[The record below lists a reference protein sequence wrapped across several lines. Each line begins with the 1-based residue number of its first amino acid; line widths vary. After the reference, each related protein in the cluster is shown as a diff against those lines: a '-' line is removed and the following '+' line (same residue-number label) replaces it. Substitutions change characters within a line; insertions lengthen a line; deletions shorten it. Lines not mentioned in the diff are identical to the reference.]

1 MNEREELQ
9 RAREELKSSIKVVQK
24 NLKIFGKAVVSS
36 QKAVLRNVGN
46 NIINTYKQLQSD
58 IYIHKLNK
66 EIARYQKERE
76 AAIKRAEALEEA
88 NRRARN
94 RENTRAL
101 EAEARRVK
109 AQEREERELKF
120 KRSVKQK
127 TNSLKSRIGKVKN
140 SFLKTLTTK
149 NIDLKIREA
158 FDKVGIFGLTA
169 AGAGLSVANKSKDK
183 ITDFTSTQIA
193 KLTEYRMKKQ
203 EEKQERARQNA
214 IKRAEALEEKNRR
227 ARNKENTVALEQAL
241 KSKGKEEELELDEE
255 TRRNIEN
262 TVMSEK
268 EDKRTLKFKDG
279 VKQKASSLKSKL
291 AKVKNSFLKT
301 LTTKNIDLKLRDAFD
316 KVGIFGLSAA
326 GVGLAA
332 INNGKEKVTDLT
344 STQIAKLTEYRIRK
358 QEEKQERDR
367 QSAIKKAEALE
378 EANIRSRTMDHK
390 KGMIEALTAQERTEY
405 DFKHEEN
412 LIQKEQL
419 KQALLAQKNR
429 LLNIQ
434 NEELEAK
441 PKSR

>member
-169 AGAGLSVANKSKDK
+169 GGAGLAVANKSKDK

-214 IKRAEALEEKNRR
+214 IKRAEVLEEKNRR

-262 TVMSEK
+262 TVTSEK

-358 QEEKQERDR
+358 QERDR

>member
-36 QKAVLRNVGN
+36 QKAALRNVGN

-66 EIARYQKERE
+66 EIARYQKERK

-101 EAEARRVK
+101 EAKARRVK

-158 FDKVGIFGLTA
+158 FDKVGIFSLTA

-214 IKRAEALEEKNRR
+214 IKRAEELEEKNRR
-227 ARNKENTVALEQAL
+227 LRNKENTVALEQAL
-241 KSKGKEEELELDEE
+241 KTKGKEEELELDEE
-255 TRRNIEN
+255 TKRNIEN

-316 KVGIFGLSAA
+316 KVGIFGLTAA
-326 GVGLAA
+326 GAGLAA
-332 INNGKEKVTDLT
+332 INNGKDKVTDLT

-367 QSAIKKAEALE
+367 QSAIKNAEALE
-378 EANIRSRTMDHK
+378 EANIQARTMDHK

-405 DFKHEEN
+405 DLKHEEN
-412 LIQKEQL
+412 LTQKEQL
-419 KQALLAQKNR
+419 RQALLAQRNR

>member
-36 QKAVLRNVGN
+36 HKATLRNVGN

-88 NRRARN
+88 NRMARN

-120 KRSVKQK
+120 KQGIKQK
-127 TNSLKSRIGKVKN
+127 ASSLKSRIGKVKN

-149 NIDLKIREA
+149 NIDLKLREA

-169 AGAGLSVANKSKDK
+169 VGAGLAAANKGKNK

-203 EEKQERARQNA
+203 EEKQERARQES
-214 IKRAEALEEKNRR
+214 IRRAEELEEKNRR

-262 TVMSEK
+262 TVTSEK

-291 AKVKNSFLKT
+291 AKVKNSFLRT
-301 LTTKNIDLKLRDAFD
+301 LTTKNIDVKLREAFD
-316 KVGIFGLSAA
+316 KVGIFGLTAA
-326 GVGLAA
+326 GAGLAA
-332 INNGKEKVTDLT
+332 INNGKDKITDLT

-367 QSAIKKAEALE
+367 QSAIKEAEALE

-405 DFKHEEN
+405 DLKHEEN
-412 LIQKEQL
+412 LTQKEQL
-419 KQALLAQKNR
+419 RQALLAQRNR

>member
-36 QKAVLRNVGN
+36 QKAALRNVGN

-88 NRRARN
+88 NRMARN

-120 KRSVKQK
+120 KQGIKQK
-127 TNSLKSRIGKVKN
+127 ASSLKSRIGKVKN

-149 NIDLKIREA
+149 NIDLKLREA

-169 AGAGLSVANKSKDK
+169 AGVGLAAANKGKNK

-193 KLTEYRMKKQ
+193 KLTEYRIRKQ
-203 EEKQERARQNA
+203 EEKQERARQES
-214 IKRAEALEEKNRR
+214 IRRAEALEEKNRR
-227 ARNKENTVALEQAL
+227 LRNKENTVALEQSL
-241 KSKGKEEELELDEE
+241 RLKGKE
-255 TRRNIEN
+255 
-262 TVMSEK
+262 

-301 LTTKNIDLKLRDAFD
+301 LTTKNIDLKLRDVFD
-316 KVGIFGLSAA
+316 KVGIFSLSAA

-332 INNGKEKVTDLT
+332 INNGKDKITDLT

-405 DFKHEEN
+405 DLKHEEN
-412 LIQKEQL
+412 LTQKEQL
-419 KQALLAQKNR
+419 RQALLAQRNR

>member
-101 EAEARRVK
+101 EAEARRIK
-109 AQEREERELKF
+109 TQEREERELKF

>member
-36 QKAVLRNVGN
+36 QKAALRNVGN

-88 NRRARN
+88 NRIARN

-120 KRSVKQK
+120 KRGVKQK

-140 SFLKTLTTK
+140 SFLRTLTTK

-169 AGAGLSVANKSKDK
+169 VGAGLAAANKGKNK
-183 ITDFTSTQIA
+183 ITDF
-193 KLTEYRMKKQ
+193 
-203 EEKQERARQNA
+203 
-214 IKRAEALEEKNRR
+214 
-227 ARNKENTVALEQAL
+227 
-241 KSKGKEEELELDEE
+241 
-255 TRRNIEN
+255 
-262 TVMSEK
+262 
-268 EDKRTLKFKDG
+268 
-279 VKQKASSLKSKL
+279 
-291 AKVKNSFLKT
+291 
-301 LTTKNIDLKLRDAFD
+301 
-316 KVGIFGLSAA
+316 
-326 GVGLAA
+326 
-332 INNGKEKVTDLT
+332 T

-405 DFKHEEN
+405 DLKHEEN

>member
-36 QKAVLRNVGN
+36 QKAALRNVGN

-58 IYIHKLNK
+58 IYINKLNK

-101 EAEARRVK
+101 EAEARRIK

-169 AGAGLSVANKSKDK
+169 AGAGLAATNKGKDK

-203 EEKQERARQNA
+203 EEKQERPRQNA

-227 ARNKENTVALEQAL
+227 ARNKENTVALEQTL
-241 KSKGKEEELELDEE
+241 KSKSKEEELELDEE

-262 TVMSEK
+262 TVISEK
-268 EDKRTLKFKDG
+268 ENKRTLKFKDG

-316 KVGIFGLSAA
+316 KVGIFGLTAA
-326 GVGLAA
+326 GAGLAA
-332 INNGKEKVTDLT
+332 INNGKDKVTDLT

-367 QSAIKKAEALE
+367 QSAIKTAEVLE
-378 EANIRSRTMDHK
+378 EANIKARTMNHK

-405 DFKHEEN
+405 DLKHEEN
-412 LIQKEQL
+412 LTQKEQL
-419 KQALLAQKNR
+419 KQALLAQRNR

-434 NEELEAK
+434 NEELESK

>member
-36 QKAVLRNVGN
+36 QKAALRNVGN

-88 NRRARN
+88 NRIARN

-120 KRSVKQK
+120 KQGIKQK
-127 TNSLKSRIGKVKN
+127 ASSLKSRIGKVKN

-149 NIDLKIREA
+149 NIDLKLRDV
-158 FDKVGIFGLTA
+158 FDKVGIF
-169 AGAGLSVANKSKDK
+169 S
-183 ITDFTSTQIA
+183 
-193 KLTEYRMKKQ
+193 
-203 EEKQERARQNA
+203 
-214 IKRAEALEEKNRR
+214 
-227 ARNKENTVALEQAL
+227 
-241 KSKGKEEELELDEE
+241 
-255 TRRNIEN
+255 
-262 TVMSEK
+262 
-268 EDKRTLKFKDG
+268 
-279 VKQKASSLKSKL
+279 
-291 AKVKNSFLKT
+291 
-301 LTTKNIDLKLRDAFD
+301 
-316 KVGIFGLSAA
+316 LSAA

-332 INNGKEKVTDLT
+332 INNGKDKITDLT

-367 QSAIKKAEALE
+367 QSAIKEAEALE

-405 DFKHEEN
+405 DLKHEEN
-412 LIQKEQL
+412 LTQKEQL
-419 KQALLAQKNR
+419 RQALLAQRNR

>member
-24 NLKIFGKAVVSS
+24 NLKIFGKAVVNS
-36 QKAVLRNVGN
+36 QKAVLRNIGN

-58 IYIHKLNK
+58 IYIHKLNR

-88 NRRARN
+88 NRIARN

-101 EAEARRVK
+101 EAEAKRVK

-120 KRSVKQK
+120 KRGVKQK
-127 TNSLKSRIGKVKN
+127 TNSLKSRIGKVRN
-140 SFLKTLTTK
+140 SFLRTLTTK

-169 AGAGLSVANKSKDK
+169 VGAGLAAANKGKDK
-183 ITDFTSTQIA
+183 ITNFTSTQIA
-193 KLTEYRMKKQ
+193 KLTEYRIRKQ
-203 EEKQERARQNA
+203 EEKQERARQES
-214 IKRAEALEEKNRR
+214 IRRAEALEEKNRR
-227 ARNKENTVALEQAL
+227 LRNKENTVALEQSL
-241 KSKGKEEELELDEE
+241 RSKGKEEELELDEE
-255 TRRNIEN
+255 TKRNIEN
-262 TVMSEK
+262 TVMTEK

-291 AKVKNSFLKT
+291 AKVKNSILKT

-316 KVGIFGLSAA
+316 KVGIFGLTAA
-326 GVGLAA
+326 GAGLAA
-332 INNGKEKVTDLT
+332 ANKGKDKITDLT

-367 QSAIKKAEALE
+367 QSAIKEAEALE

-405 DFKHEEN
+405 DLKHEEN
-412 LIQKEQL
+412 LMQKEQL
-419 KQALLAQKNR
+419 KQALLAQRNR

-434 NEELEAK
+434 NEELESK

>member
-36 QKAVLRNVGN
+36 QKAALRNVGN

-88 NRRARN
+88 NRMARN
-94 RENTRAL
+94 RKNTRAL

-120 KRSVKQK
+120 KQGIKQK
-127 TNSLKSRIGKVKN
+127 ASSLKSRIGKVKN

-149 NIDLKIREA
+149 NIDLKLREA

-169 AGAGLSVANKSKDK
+169 AGVGLAAANKGKNK

-203 EEKQERARQNA
+203 EEKQERARQES
-214 IKRAEALEEKNRR
+214 IRRAEALEEKNRR
-227 ARNKENTVALEQAL
+227 LRNKENTVM
-241 KSKGKEEELELDEE
+241 
-255 TRRNIEN
+255 T
-262 TVMSEK
+262 EK
-268 EDKRTLKFKDG
+268 EYKRTLKFKDG
-279 VKQKASSLKSKL
+279 VKQKTSSLKSKL
-291 AKVKNSFLKT
+291 SKVKNSFLKT

-316 KVGIFGLSAA
+316 KVGIFSLSAA

-332 INNGKEKVTDLT
+332 INNGKDKITDLT

-367 QSAIKKAEALE
+367 QSAIKEAEALE

-405 DFKHEEN
+405 DLKHEEN
-412 LIQKEQL
+412 LTQKEQL
-419 KQALLAQKNR
+419 RQALLAQRNR

>member
-36 QKAVLRNVGN
+36 QKAALRNVGN

-88 NRRARN
+88 NRMARN

-120 KRSVKQK
+120 KQGIKQK
-127 TNSLKSRIGKVKN
+127 ASSLKSRIGKVKN

-149 NIDLKIREA
+149 NIDLKLREA

-169 AGAGLSVANKSKDK
+169 AGVGLAAANKGKNK

-193 KLTEYRMKKQ
+193 KLTEYRIRKQ
-203 EEKQERARQNA
+203 EEKQERARQES
-214 IKRAEALEEKNRR
+214 IRRAEALEEKNRR
-227 ARNKENTVALEQAL
+227 LRNKENTVALEQSL
-241 KSKGKEEELELDEE
+241 RLKGKEEELELDEE
-255 TRRNIEN
+255 TKRNIEN
-262 TVMSEK
+262 TVMTEK

-301 LTTKNIDLKLRDAFD
+301 LTTKNIDLKLRDVFD
-316 KVGIFGLSAA
+316 KVGIFSLSAA
-326 GVGLAA
+326 GAGLAA
-332 INNGKEKVTDLT
+332 ANNGKDKITDLT

-367 QSAIKKAEALE
+367 QSAIKEAEALE

-405 DFKHEEN
+405 DLKHEEN
-412 LIQKEQL
+412 LTQKEQL
-419 KQALLAQKNR
+419 RQALLAQRNR

>member
-36 QKAVLRNVGN
+36 HKATLRNVGN

-76 AAIKRAEALEEA
+76 AAIKRAETLEEA

-101 EAEARRVK
+101 EAEARRIK
-109 AQEREERELKF
+109 TQEREERELKF

-169 AGAGLSVANKSKDK
+169 VGAGLSATNKGKDK

-241 KSKGKEEELELDEE
+241 KTKGKEEELELDEE

-262 TVMSEK
+262 TVISEK
-268 EDKRTLKFKDG
+268 ENKRTLKFKDG

-316 KVGIFGLSAA
+316 KVGIFGLTAA
-326 GVGLAA
+326 GAGLAA

-378 EANIRSRTMDHK
+378 ETNIRSRTMDHK

-434 NEELEAK
+434 NEELESK

>member
-36 QKAVLRNVGN
+36 QKAALRNVGN

-88 NRRARN
+88 NRMARN
-94 RENTRAL
+94 RKNTRAL

-120 KRSVKQK
+120 KQGIKQK
-127 TNSLKSRIGKVKN
+127 ASSLKSRIVKVKN

-149 NIDLKIREA
+149 NIDLKLREA

-169 AGAGLSVANKSKDK
+169 VGAGLAAANKGKNK

-193 KLTEYRMKKQ
+193 KLTEYRIRKQ
-203 EEKQERARQNA
+203 EEKQERARQES
-214 IKRAEALEEKNRR
+214 IRRAEALEHSLR
-227 ARNKENTVALEQAL
+227 L
-241 KSKGKEEELELDEE
+241 KGKEEELELDEE
-255 TRRNIEN
+255 TKRNIEN
-262 TVMSEK
+262 TVMTEK

-301 LTTKNIDLKLRDAFD
+301 LTTKNIDLKLREAFD
-316 KVGIFGLSAA
+316 KVGIFSLSAA

-332 INNGKEKVTDLT
+332 INNGKDKITDLT

-367 QSAIKKAEALE
+367 QSAIKEAEALE

-405 DFKHEEN
+405 DLKHEEN
-412 LIQKEQL
+412 LTQKEQL
-419 KQALLAQKNR
+419 RQALLAQRNR

>member
-36 QKAVLRNVGN
+36 QKAALRNVGN

-88 NRRARN
+88 NRMARN

-120 KRSVKQK
+120 KQGIKQK
-127 TNSLKSRIGKVKN
+127 ASSLKSRIGKVKN

-149 NIDLKIREA
+149 NIDLKLREA

-169 AGAGLSVANKSKDK
+169 AGVGLAAANKGKNK

-193 KLTEYRMKKQ
+193 KLTEYK
-203 EEKQERARQNA
+203 
-214 IKRAEALEEKNRR
+214 
-227 ARNKENTVALEQAL
+227 
-241 KSKGKEEELELDEE
+241 
-255 TRRNIEN
+255 
-262 TVMSEK
+262 
-268 EDKRTLKFKDG
+268 
-279 VKQKASSLKSKL
+279 
-291 AKVKNSFLKT
+291 
-301 LTTKNIDLKLRDAFD
+301 
-316 KVGIFGLSAA
+316 
-326 GVGLAA
+326 
-332 INNGKEKVTDLT
+332 
-344 STQIAKLTEYRIRK
+344 IRK

-367 QSAIKKAEALE
+367 QSAIKEAEALE

-405 DFKHEEN
+405 DLKHEEN
-412 LIQKEQL
+412 LTQKEQL
-419 KQALLAQKNR
+419 RQALLAQRNR

>member
-24 NLKIFGKAVVSS
+24 NLKIFGKAVVNS
-36 QKAVLRNVGN
+36 QKAVLRNIGN

-58 IYIHKLNK
+58 IYIHKLNR

-88 NRRARN
+88 NRIARN

-101 EAEARRVK
+101 EAEAKRVK
-109 AQEREERELKF
+109 AKEREERELKF
-120 KRSVKQK
+120 KRGVKQK
-127 TNSLKSRIGKVKN
+127 TNSLKSRIGKVRN
-140 SFLKTLTTK
+140 SFLRTLTTK

-169 AGAGLSVANKSKDK
+169 VGAGLAAANKGKDK
-183 ITDFTSTQIA
+183 ITNF
-193 KLTEYRMKKQ
+193 
-203 EEKQERARQNA
+203 
-214 IKRAEALEEKNRR
+214 
-227 ARNKENTVALEQAL
+227 
-241 KSKGKEEELELDEE
+241 
-255 TRRNIEN
+255 
-262 TVMSEK
+262 
-268 EDKRTLKFKDG
+268 
-279 VKQKASSLKSKL
+279 
-291 AKVKNSFLKT
+291 
-301 LTTKNIDLKLRDAFD
+301 
-316 KVGIFGLSAA
+316 
-326 GVGLAA
+326 
-332 INNGKEKVTDLT
+332 T

-405 DFKHEEN
+405 DLKHEEN

>member
-36 QKAVLRNVGN
+36 QKAALRNVGN

-326 GVGLAA
+326 GVGLAE
-332 INNGKEKVTDLT
+332 INNEKEKVTDLT

>member
-36 QKAVLRNVGN
+36 QKAALRNVGN

-88 NRRARN
+88 NRMARN

-120 KRSVKQK
+120 KQGIKQK
-127 TNSLKSRIGKVKN
+127 ASSLKSRIGKVKN

-149 NIDLKIREA
+149 NIDLKLREA

-169 AGAGLSVANKSKDK
+169 AGVGLAAANKGKNK

-193 KLTEYRMKKQ
+193 KLTEYRIRKQ
-203 EEKQERARQNA
+203 EEKQERARQES
-214 IKRAEALEEKNRR
+214 IRRAEALEEKNRR
-227 ARNKENTVALEQAL
+227 LRNKENTVALEQSL
-241 KSKGKEEELELDEE
+241 RLKGKEEELELDEE
-255 TRRNIEN
+255 TKRNIEN
-262 TVMSEK
+262 TVMTEK

-301 LTTKNIDLKLRDAFD
+301 LTTKNIDLKLRDVFD
-316 KVGIFGLSAA
+316 KVGIFSLSAA
-326 GVGLAA
+326 VVGLAA
-332 INNGKEKVTDLT
+332 INNGKDKITDLT

-405 DFKHEEN
+405 DLKHEEN
-412 LIQKEQL
+412 LTQKEQL
-419 KQALLAQKNR
+419 RQALLAQRNR

>member
-66 EIARYQKERE
+66 EIAHYQKERE

-94 RENTRAL
+94 RENTRIL
-101 EAEARRVK
+101 EVEARR
-109 AQEREERELKF
+109 ANIQEREERKLKF
-120 KRSVKQK
+120 KQSVKQK
-127 TNSLKSRIGKVKN
+127 ANSLKSRIGKVKN

-149 NIDLKIREA
+149 NMDLKIREA
-158 FDKVGIFGLTA
+158 FDRAGIFSLTVAGTSLA
-169 AGAGLSVANKSKDK
+169 AANKGKNK

-193 KLTEYRMKKQ
+193 KLTEYRMRKQ
-203 EEKQERARQNA
+203 EEKKERARQEA
-214 IKRAEALEEKNRR
+214 IRQAEALEEKNRR
-227 ARNKENTVALEQAL
+227 ARNKENTVALEQSL
-241 KSKGKEEELELDEE
+241 RSKSKEEKLEPDEE

-262 TVMSEK
+262 TVTSEK
-268 EDKRTLKFKDG
+268 ENERTLKFKDG

-301 LTTKNIDLKLRDAFD
+301 LTAKNIDLKLRDAFD
-316 KVGIFGLSAA
+316 KVGIFGLTAA
-326 GVGLAA
+326 GVGLAVA
-332 INNGKEKVTDLT
+332 NKGKDKITDLT

-358 QEEKQERDR
+358 QEEKQERNR
-367 QSAIKKAEALE
+367 QSAIKEAEALE
-378 EANIRSRTMDHK
+378 EENIRARTMDHK
-390 KGMIEALTAQERTEY
+390 KEMIEALTAQERTEY
-405 DFKHEEN
+405 DLKHKEN
-412 LIQKEQL
+412 IAQKEQL

-434 NEELEAK
+434 NEELESK

>member
-24 NLKIFGKAVVSS
+24 NLKIFGKAVVNS
-36 QKAVLRNVGN
+36 QKAVLRNIGN

-58 IYIHKLNK
+58 IYIHKLNR

-88 NRRARN
+88 NRIARN

-101 EAEARRVK
+101 EAEAKRVK

-120 KRSVKQK
+120 KRGVKQK

-140 SFLKTLTTK
+140 SFLRTLTTK

-169 AGAGLSVANKSKDK
+169 AGAGLSAANKGKDK
-183 ITDFTSTQIA
+183 ITNFTSTQIA
-193 KLTEYRMKKQ
+193 KLTEYRIRKQ
-203 EEKQERARQNA
+203 EEKQERARQES
-214 IKRAEALEEKNRR
+214 IRRAEALEEKNRR
-227 ARNKENTVALEQAL
+227 LRNKENTVALEQSL
-241 KSKGKEEELELDEE
+241 RSKGKEEELELDEE
-255 TRRNIEN
+255 TKRNIEN
-262 TVMSEK
+262 TVMTEK

-291 AKVKNSFLKT
+291 AKVKNSILKT

-316 KVGIFGLSAA
+316 KVGIFGLTAA
-326 GVGLAA
+326 GAGLAA
-332 INNGKEKVTDLT
+332 INKGKDKITDLT
-344 STQIAKLTEYRIRK
+344 SAQIAKLTEYRIRK

-367 QSAIKKAEALE
+367 QSAIKEAEALE
-378 EANIRSRTMDHK
+378 EANIRARTMDHK

-405 DFKHEEN
+405 DLKHEEN
-412 LIQKEQL
+412 LMQKEQL
-419 KQALLAQKNR
+419 KQALLAQRNR

-434 NEELEAK
+434 NEELESK

>member
-36 QKAVLRNVGN
+36 QKAALRNVGN

-88 NRRARN
+88 NRMARN

-120 KRSVKQK
+120 KRGVKQK

-140 SFLKTLTTK
+140 SFLRTLTTK

-169 AGAGLSVANKSKDK
+169 VGAGLAAANKGKNK

-193 KLTEYRMKKQ
+193 KLTEYRIRKQ
-203 EEKQERARQNA
+203 EEKQERARQES
-214 IKRAEALEEKNRR
+214 IRRAEALEEKNRR
-227 ARNKENTVALEQAL
+227 LRNKENTVALEQSL
-241 KSKGKEEELELDEE
+241 RLKGK
-255 TRRNIEN
+255 
-262 TVMSEK
+262 EK

-316 KVGIFGLSAA
+316 KVGIFSLSAA

-332 INNGKEKVTDLT
+332 INNGKDKITDLT

-367 QSAIKKAEALE
+367 QSAIKEAEALE

-405 DFKHEEN
+405 DLKHEEN
-412 LIQKEQL
+412 LTQKEQL
-419 KQALLAQKNR
+419 RQALLAQRNR